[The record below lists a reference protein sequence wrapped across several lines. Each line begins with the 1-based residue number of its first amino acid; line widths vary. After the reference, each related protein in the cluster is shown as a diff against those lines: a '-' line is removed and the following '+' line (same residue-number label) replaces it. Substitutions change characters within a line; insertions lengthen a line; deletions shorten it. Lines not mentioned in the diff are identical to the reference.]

1 MERLSNGGLTSKNG
15 FSVVAPMRVTRP
27 VSTPG
32 SSASCCD
39 FENRWTSSRNRIV
52 PCPRSPRRWRARSS
66 TSRTSFTP
74 ALTALSCSK
83 ALLVWAAMAW
93 ARVVLPVPGG
103 PQRITDERRSA
114 STSVRSGWPAP
125 NSCSCPTMS
134 SSVRG
139 RRRAA
144 RGALAANESSAA
156 EENRSSGIPPTVPHP
171 PTQPTHN
178 PLQCLSAPPPR
189 PSPPQPPP
197 HQTPS
202 VCVQRRNAVLSAHR
216 WRLGGRV
223 RGICMAIEHV
233 AKLDALVQVQHGLV
247 TSDQAIEVLGPSRKQ
262 RWVAERRLL
271 SVQPGVLRMAGA
283 PETWHQSLMAAQ
295 LSSGAIVSHRSAAEL
310 WGLIPPAGYVD
321 ISVRPPDQ
329 PRLRP
334 PAIAHRIRDLHPE
347 LAIER
352 GGDAHH
358 RSRPHDHRSRAR
370 VAVWSVQR
378 ALSRGISTACPQDRR
393 REAAARRAGPEGSQ
407 RHGRDPRAP
416 GGTPA
421 HRSAGGEPPRE
432 AAC

>member
-1 MERLSNGGLTSKNG
+1 MPSAASASARLTTGGSARARAIATATSRLVRTCRPSPLAWLARCSSASSSAAAPSARRPRSSSARAASGPSGRRRNNVERLSNGGLTSKNG

-156 EENRSSGIPPTVPHP
+156 EENRSSGMSPTVPHP
-171 PTQPTHN
+171 PTQPTHK
-178 PLQCLSAPPPR
+178 PLECISAPPPR
-189 PSPPQPPP
+189 THRSPPRSQP
-197 HQTPS
+197 TS
-202 VCVQRRNAVLSAHR
+202 QRLLCASSAAMRWSAHTE
-216 WRLGGRV
+216 GDGVRV
-223 RGICMAIEHV
+223 EGVCMAIEHV
-233 AKLDALVQVQHGLV
+233 AKLDALVQVQHGLI
-247 TSDQAIEVLGPSRKQ
+247 TSEQAIEVLGPSRKQ

-271 SVQPGVLRMAGA
+271 SVQPGVF
-283 PETWHQSLMAAQ
+283 
-295 LSSGAIVSHRSAAEL
+295 
-310 WGLIPPAGYVD
+310 
-321 ISVRPPDQ
+321 
-329 PRLRP
+329 
-334 PAIAHRIRDLHPE
+334 
-347 LAIER
+347 
-352 GGDAHH
+352 
-358 RSRPHDHRSRAR
+358 
-370 VAVWSVQR
+370 
-378 ALSRGISTACPQDRR
+378 
-393 REAAARRAGPEGSQ
+393 
-407 RHGRDPRAP
+407 
-416 GGTPA
+416 
-421 HRSAGGEPPRE
+421 
-432 AAC
+432 